1 MATHNSPLHQQQQGG
16 TETAASVHEE
26 HHGEHPTLQVYY
38 ATFAALMV
46 LLVVTLGAAMI
57 DFSKI
62 NPAFAHLNVM
72 FALAIAGIK
81 IGIIMVFF
89 MHLKYSSSLSRVF
102 AVSGLIWLVI
112 LFVLMSMDFISRPWL
127 AQ

>member
-1 MATHNSPLHQQQQGG
+1 MATHDSPLHQQQQGG
-16 TETAASVHEE
+16 TETAASVHDQ
-26 HHGEHPTLQVYY
+26 HTEHPTLPVYY
-38 ATFAALMV
+38 RTFAALMV
-46 LLVVTLGAAMI
+46 LLVVTLGAAYF
-57 DFSKI
+57 DLSKLG
-62 NPAFAHLNVM
+62 PAFAHLNVM
-72 FALAIAGIK
+72 IALAIAGIK

-112 LFVLMSMDFISRPWL
+112 LFVLMSMDFISRGWL